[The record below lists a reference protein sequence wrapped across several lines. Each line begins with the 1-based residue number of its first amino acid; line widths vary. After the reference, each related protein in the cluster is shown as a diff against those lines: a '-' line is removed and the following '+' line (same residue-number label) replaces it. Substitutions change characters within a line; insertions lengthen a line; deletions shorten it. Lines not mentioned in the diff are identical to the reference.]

1 MRSIGP
7 PDQADYMAGMQ
18 FANLYMLGLRAHNTL
33 LDFGCG
39 ELRLGRLLIQYLD
52 KGNFFW
58 IEPEG
63 DLIRHGKAK
72 YHLSELA
79 IAKEPRFEISA
90 ECNLAI
96 FGLEFD
102 YIIAQSVFTHMPK
115 NQIVRTLASAGRA
128 MHRGSLFVAN
138 YKEGKGDY
146 LGKDWTQANITYRPA
161 TMQKFIEGCD
171 LVSSPQQMIHTTRQ
185 EWLLIRK

>member
-7 PDQADYMAGMQ
+7 SDQADYMAGLQ

-39 ELRLGRLLIQYLD
+39 ELRLGRLMLQYLD
-52 KGNFFW
+52 KGNYFG
-58 IEPEG
+58 IEPEKELVREG
-63 DLIRHGKAK
+63 IGK
-72 YHLSELA
+72 YHLAELMA
-79 IAKEPRFEISA
+79 AKNPHIKFNDD
-90 ECNLAI
+90 CDLAI
-96 FGLEFD
+96 FGMEFD
-102 YIIAQSVFTHMPK
+102 YIIAQSVFTHMPES
-115 NQIVRTLASAGRA
+115 QILKSLASAGRA
-128 MHRGSLFVAN
+128 MHRGSIFVAN

-161 TMQKFIEGCD
+161 TMKKLIDGCG
-171 LVSSPQQMIHTTRQ
+171 LVSSPLQMIHTTRQ